1 VKSSISSPE
10 AINIKQIIETG
21 LGSIGKIKI
30 MKALA
35 EQNKLTTIYG
45 LHKKTHLKREDI
57 KSNISDLV
65 SIGWVNQ
72 SRYAN
77 VMYEVNRENKYVGEL
92 IEFFKDVGYIGQP

>member
-1 VKSSISSPE
+1 MNS
-10 AINIKQIIETG
+10 KQTMEIG

-35 EQNKLTTIYG
+35 EENKLTTIYV

-57 KSNISDLV
+57 KNNILDLV
-65 SIGWVNQ
+65 KIGWVNQ
-72 SRYAN
+72 TKYAN
-77 VMYEVNRENKYVGEL
+77 VMYSINRENKYVSEL